1 MIGIIDYGL
10 GNIKAISNIYDKLK
24 IKNMIIRS
32 KEDFEKISSM
42 ILPGVGSFDSAIN
55 LLIKSKYLELNKINF
70 HEKKKNILG
79 ICVGMQIFSRKSSE
93 GSLSGLNWFDAN
105 VKKINLQNNSE
116 KMRLPHMGW
125 NSIKFLKNDHLLRD
139 IKDGEHFYFCHSYYF
154 SCNNKKDIISETKF
168 SQKFPSI
175 IKKDNIY
182 GIQFHPE
189 KSHDNGVKILENFS
203 KL

>member
-1 MIGIIDYGL
+1 
-10 GNIKAISNIYDKLK
+10 
-24 IKNMIIRS
+24 
-32 KEDFEKISSM
+32 
-42 ILPGVGSFDSAIN
+42 
-55 LLIKSKYLELNKINF
+55 
-70 HEKKKNILG
+70 
-79 ICVGMQIFSRKSSE
+79 MQIFSHKSSE
-93 GSLSGLNWFDAN
+93 GNSSGLNWFDAD
-105 VKKINLQNNSE
+105 VKKINLQNHLN

-125 NSIKFLKNDHLLRD
+125 NSIKFLKDDHLLSN

-154 SCNNKKDIISETKF
+154 NCKNKEDIMTETEF

>member
-24 IKNMIIRS
+24 IKNIIIRS
-32 KEDFEKISSM
+32 KEDFEKINSL

-55 LLIKSKYLELNKINF
+55 LLIKSKFLELIRINV

-79 ICVGMQIFSRKSSE
+79 ICVGMQIFSQKSSE
-93 GSLSGLNWFDAN
+93 GNSSGLNWFDAD
-105 VKKINLQNNSE
+105 VKKINLQNHLN

-125 NSIKFLKNDHLLRD
+125 NSIKFLKDDHLLSN

-154 SCNNKKDIISETKF
+154 NCKNKEDIMTETEF